1 MEEFFSR
8 FTRQVEYAVGSPWA
22 FIGAVVIVVVWF
34 AGGPYF
40 EWSDTYQLIINTGT
54 TIVTFLLVFLI
65 QHTQS
70 RDTVALHIKL
80 DELIRVT
87 REARNELIN
96 IEDKPAIEI
105 AEHKAELNHLKE

>member
-8 FTRQVEYAVGSPWA
+8 FTRQVEHAVGSPWA
-22 FIGAVVIVVVWF
+22 FIGAVVIVVLWF

-70 RDTVALHIKL
+70 RDTVALHVKL

-87 REARNELIN
+87 KEARNELID
-96 IEDKPAIEI
+96 IEEKSSSEI
-105 AEHKAELNHLKE
+105 AERKAELDQLKE